1 MFRPRRQHSR
11 VTKLNHMDIGILVP
25 TKHQQLLPKNVVRKM
40 RQILVCVAAHKA
52 TSEVVEVVKIIVA
65 LQLCSTSDA
74 DCCRIKNGYAPTKR
88 MSFSRFVRCMYTVPM
103 VQLYGVYHKINKM
116 FTMIGK

>member
-1 MFRPRRQHSR
+1 MHRGSLKHVASEMSAYHPYAIDEDHSCMFRPRRQHSR

-52 TSEVVEVVKIIVA
+52 TSEVVVVVKIIVA
-65 LQLCSTSDA
+65 AVQHKQCGLLQNQKWLCS
-74 DCCRIKNGYAPTKR
+74 
-88 MSFSRFVRCMYTVPM
+88 
-103 VQLYGVYHKINKM
+103 
-116 FTMIGK
+116 